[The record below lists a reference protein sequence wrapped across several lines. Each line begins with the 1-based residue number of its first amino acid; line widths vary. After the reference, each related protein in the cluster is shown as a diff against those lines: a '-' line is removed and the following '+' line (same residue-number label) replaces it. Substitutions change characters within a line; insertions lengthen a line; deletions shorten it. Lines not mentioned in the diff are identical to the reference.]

1 MLAELHVRDLGVIAD
16 LTLVLQPGMTA
27 LTGETGAGKTLLVE
41 AIELLVGG
49 RADPVLVRP
58 GADEARVEGRFV
70 DGDQEVVLA
79 RTVPRSGRSRT
90 YVDGR
95 LATMAELSEIGARLV
110 DLHGQH
116 THQSLLGGRVQRAAL
131 DRFGAVDLTPLAAAR
146 AQVAAVDD
154 ALSALGGDARSR
166 AREIDLLGFQVAELD
181 AAGLTDPAEDDALE
195 AEEDLLAAAT
205 AHRQAGTAAH
215 AALRD
220 DGGAADA
227 VALAIEAVAGRRPF
241 AGIESRLRS
250 VAAEID
256 EAAADARQAADA
268 IAEDPERLDAVRAR
282 RRLLRELCR
291 KYGERLSD
299 VLAYGADARNRLAEL
314 HSHDERVK
322 ELEEERMVAQA
333 AVEQAAATV
342 GRARREAAPRLA
354 AAVERHLKEL
364 ALARARFEVAV
375 ADDDPAGS
383 SVTFLL
389 GANPGEM
396 ALPLAKVAS
405 GGELARTMLACR
417 LVLSEAPPTLV
428 FDEVDAGVGGQAA
441 LAVGRA
447 LAALADPAASLATA
461 GGGTGTAPAS
471 RTGTGTAAG
480 AGPAGAGPAGAGSAG
495 AGPAGAGSGDGP
507 VGASGRAHQ
516 VLVVTHLAQVAAF
529 ADHQVA
535 VTKDE
540 RDGRTVADVRPLDG
554 AERVVELSRMLSGQ
568 PSSATAHD
576 HAQELLATASRERG
590 R

>member
-1 MLAELHVRDLGVIAD
+1 MLVELHVRDLGVIAD

-27 LTGETGAGKTLLVE
+27 LTGETGAGKTLVVE

-70 DGDQEVVLA
+70 AGDDEVVLA
-79 RTVPRSGRSRT
+79 RAIPRTGRSRA

-95 LATMAELSEIGARLV
+95 LATVAELAEVGRRMV

-116 THQSLLGGRVQRAAL
+116 DHQSLLGGRVQRAAL
-131 DRFGAVDLTPLAAAR
+131 DRFGAVDLAPLATAKE
-146 AQVAAVDD
+146 QVAALD
-154 ALSALGGDARSR
+154 AALVALGGDARAR
-166 AREIDLLGFQVAELD
+166 AREIDLLAFQVGELD
-181 AAGLTDPAEDDALE
+181 AAGLTDPGEEDALE
-195 AEEDLLAAAT
+195 AEEDFLAGAA
-205 AHRQAGTAAH
+205 AHRQAGVAAH

-227 VALAIEAVAGRRPF
+227 VALALEALAGRAPF
-241 AGIESRLRS
+241 ADIESRLRS
-250 VAAEID
+250 VAAELD
-256 EAAADARQAADA
+256 EAAADARRSADA
-268 IAEDPERLDAVRAR
+268 IAEDPERLDQVRSR

-299 VLAYGADARNRLAEL
+299 VLEYGADARSRLAEL
-314 HSHDERVK
+314 HSHDERVT
-322 ELEEERMVAQA
+322 ELEKERIVALA
-333 AVEQAAATV
+333 AVEEAAAAV

-354 AAVERHLKEL
+354 AAVERHLREL
-364 ALARARFEVAV
+364 ALPRARFEVSV
-375 ADDDPAGS
+375 ADDDPAGAT
-383 SVTFLL
+383 VTFLL
-389 GANPGEM
+389 GANPGEA

-447 LAALADPAASLATA
+447 LAEL
-461 GGGTGTAPAS
+461 GGPGPDGGPHPGPGDGDGTNGE
-471 RTGTGTAAG
+471 RG
-480 AGPAGAGPAGAGSAG
+480 AG
-495 AGPAGAGSGDGP
+495 
-507 VGASGRAHQ
+507 HQ

-540 RDGRTVADVRPLDG
+540 RDGRTVADVHVLDDRQ
-554 AERVVELSRMLSGQ
+554 RVVELSRMLSGQ